1 MQTVGVRTTQNV
13 FIEYPVASVGDR
25 ILAHLADRLILVL
38 YSVAI
43 IAILLSV
50 ELEIRYLW
58 FVLLA
63 VPWLFYNLAF
73 EIIMNGQ
80 TPGKR
85 ILKLQVVRLNGT
97 SPTVGDYILRW
108 IFSFVDFY
116 ILSGAIAVVI
126 IAMGGN
132 GQRLG
137 DIIAGTTVIKQV
149 GQREIASNEIFV
161 PVDETHIP
169 TFSQVVDL
177 NDNDIELIQRALA
190 ANREQGNSQPVIL
203 ITGKIKALLGI
214 ESDMPPVK
222 FLYTIVKDYTNL
234 TTGRENG

>member
-13 FIEYPVASVGDR
+13 FIEYPVASIGDR

-43 IAILLSV
+43 VAIFLS
-50 ELEIRYLW
+50 LDIEIWYLW
-58 FVLLA
+58 FILLA
-63 VPWLFYNLAF
+63 FPWLFYNLAF

-80 TPGKR
+80 SPGKR
-85 ILKLQVVRLNGT
+85 IFQLQVVRLNGT
-97 SPTVGDYILRW
+97 SPTIGDYLLRW
-108 IFSFVDFY
+108 IFSFVDYY
-116 ILSGAIAVVI
+116 ILSGAIAVFVI
-126 IAMGGN
+126 AVGGK

-149 GQREIASNEIFV
+149 GRHEITANEIFV
-161 PVDETHIP
+161 PTDENHIP

-177 NDNDIELIQRALA
+177 NDKDIELIQRALA
-190 ANREQGNSQPVIL
+190 ANREQGNSQPVVL
-203 ITGKIKALLGI
+203 ITEKIKALLGI
-214 ESDMPPVK
+214 ESNMPPVK

-234 TTGRENG
+234 TTDRNNG